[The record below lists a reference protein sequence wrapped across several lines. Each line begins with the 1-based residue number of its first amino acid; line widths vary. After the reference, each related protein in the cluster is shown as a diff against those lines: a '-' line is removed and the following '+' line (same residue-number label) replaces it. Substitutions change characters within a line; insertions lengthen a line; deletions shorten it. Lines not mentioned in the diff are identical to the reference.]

1 MGNFEKLRCSLF
13 PCWHIVTRPKTD
25 WSPTINHSF
34 KLTFLTAADQTT
46 ILRAA
51 DGRFRDIPSSD
62 VCFFQYVVFNE
73 WGDFV
78 ELSGFVSVAG
88 AGAGFVMP
96 RSSLGRWLPWL
107 GASVKL

>member
-1 MGNFEKLRCSLF
+1 M
-13 PCWHIVTRPKTD
+13 
-25 WSPTINHSF
+25 
-34 KLTFLTAADQTT
+34 
-46 ILRAA
+46 
-51 DGRFRDIPSSD
+51 
-62 VCFFQYVVFNE
+62 FNE

-78 ELSGFVSVAG
+78 ELSGFVSVAA

>member
-1 MGNFEKLRCSLF
+1 M
-13 PCWHIVTRPKTD
+13 
-25 WSPTINHSF
+25 
-34 KLTFLTAADQTT
+34 
-46 ILRAA
+46 
-51 DGRFRDIPSSD
+51 
-62 VCFFQYVVFNE
+62 FNE
-73 WGDFV
+73 RGEFV

>member
-1 MGNFEKLRCSLF
+1 MVGFEISPASFNMLCLKNV
-13 PCWHIVTRPKTD
+13 VT
-25 WSPTINHSF
+25 
-34 KLTFLTAADQTT
+34 
-46 ILRAA
+46 
-51 DGRFRDIPSSD
+51 
-62 VCFFQYVVFNE
+62 FQRGE
-73 WGDFV
+73 FV